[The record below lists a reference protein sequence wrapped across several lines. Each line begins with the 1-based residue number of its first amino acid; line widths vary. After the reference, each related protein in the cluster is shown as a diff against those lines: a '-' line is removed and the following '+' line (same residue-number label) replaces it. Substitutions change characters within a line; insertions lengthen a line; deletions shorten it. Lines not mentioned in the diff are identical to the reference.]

1 MELNIEDIRHL
12 ADLSALEFTDKELEN
27 FKNEFN
33 NILKF
38 VDKINSADVP
48 DELEY
53 KEIKV
58 SELRVDEPRQPL
70 SQAEVLT
77 NAQSKKFGGFAV
89 PLMME

>member
-1 MELNIEDIRHL
+1 MELNTADIRHL
-12 ADLSALEFTDKELEN
+12 ADLSALEFTDKELEQ
-27 FKNEFN
+27 FKDEFN
-33 NILKF
+33 SILKF
-38 VDKINSADVP
+38 VDKINSANVS

-58 SELRVDEPRQPL
+58 SELRADEPKQPL
-70 SQAEVLT
+70 SQSEALT